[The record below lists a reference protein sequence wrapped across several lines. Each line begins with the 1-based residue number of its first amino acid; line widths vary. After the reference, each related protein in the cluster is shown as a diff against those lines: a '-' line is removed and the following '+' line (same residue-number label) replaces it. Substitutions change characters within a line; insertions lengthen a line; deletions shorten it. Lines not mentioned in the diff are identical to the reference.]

1 MPTRPLRSMLC
12 AAAALGATAL
22 SSFAGQAL
30 ADQAKAGA
38 LKDYKDWV
46 IGCDNARSC
55 VAIGMTPEDSSLSGY
70 LRIAREGAA
79 DAAAAVSFVVYPPD
93 DATAKPKAP
102 TVRLSLDAHKEGG
115 LPTGALPLE
124 DNGDLYRLTLA
135 DSAVPDLLAAL
146 RSAKKI
152 TIDLYD
158 GNKKLSSQ
166 VISLAGS
173 AAALLQMDDT
183 QKRIGTVTALV
194 KKGSAGAETIP
205 PVPALPVVT
214 SLPVAEM
221 TTPLPKAPKTAAKP
235 SSDCMD
241 GTDPYVAFSLPNGA
255 SLWGACVS
263 TGAYN
268 FAYDYRL
275 FIDGKP
281 GKPWDA
287 IVPGMKR
294 GGEGDDPSWL
304 WNAYVDDTNKTLNSA
319 FKGRGLGDCGDFTEW
334 AFDGKAFV
342 ALTYQ
347 AMDNCRGVMLDDWPV
362 LYRAQKG

>member
-1 MPTRPLRSMLC
+1 MPTRLSRPILW
-12 AAAALGATAL
+12 AAAALGASAL
-22 SSFAGQAL
+22 SPLCGQAL
-30 ADQAKAGA
+30 AAQATAGA

-46 IGCDNARSC
+46 VGCDNARAC
-55 VAIGMTPEDSSLSGY
+55 VAIGMTSDDSSLSGY
-70 LRIAREGAA
+70 LRIARDGAA
-79 DAAAAVSFVVYPPD
+79 DAVPAVSFVVYPPD
-93 DATAKPKAP
+93 DATAKPKVP

-124 DNGDLYRLTLA
+124 ANGDLYRLTLPA
-135 DSAVPDLLAAL
+135 SAVPDLLAAL

-152 TIDLYD
+152 TINLYD

-166 VISLAGS
+166 VVSLAGS

-194 KKGSAGAETIP
+194 KKGDAGADTIP

-221 TTPLPKAPKTAAKP
+221 ADPLPKAPKSAAKP
-235 SSDCMD
+235 SSDCME
-241 GTDPYVAFSLPNGA
+241 GTSPYVAFSLPGGA
-255 SLWGACVS
+255 SLWGACAS

-268 FAYDYRL
+268 FAYDFRL
-275 FIDGKP
+275 FVDGKP
-281 GKPWDA
+281 GQKWSSQ
-287 IVPGMKR
+287 VPGVKP
-294 GGEGDDPSWL
+294 DDPTWL
-304 WNAYVDDTNKTLNSA
+304 WNAYVDDTSKTLNSA

-334 AFDGKAFV
+334 AFDGKGFV

-347 AMDNCRGVMLDDWPV
+347 AMDNCRGVMPDDWPV

>member
-1 MPTRPLRSMLC
+1 MPTRPFRSMLC

-22 SSFAGQAL
+22 SPLSGPAL
-30 ADQAKAGA
+30 AEQATAGA

-46 IGCDNARSC
+46 IGCDNARAC
-55 VAIGMTPEDSSLSGY
+55 VAIGMTADDSSLSGY
-70 LRIAREGAA
+70 LRIARDGAA
-79 DAAAAVSFVVYPPD
+79 DAAPEVAFVVYPPD

-115 LPTGALPLE
+115 LPTGALPLAE
-124 DNGDLYRLTLA
+124 SGDLYRLTLSPDA
-135 DSAVPDLLAAL
+135 LPDLIAAL

-152 TIDLYD
+152 KLDLYD

-173 AAALLQMDDT
+173 SAALLQMDDA

-194 KKGSAGAETIP
+194 KKGTAGADTIP
-205 PVPALPVVT
+205 PVPPLPVVT
-214 SLPVAEM
+214 SLPVSEM
-221 TTPLPKAPKTAAKP
+221 AAPLPKAPKTAAKP
-235 SSDCMD
+235 SSDCME

-255 SLWGACVS
+255 SLWGACAS

-275 FIDGKP
+275 FVDGKP
-281 GKPWDA
+281 GQKWNA

-294 GGEGDDPSWL
+294 GGDGDDPTWL
-304 WNAYVDDTNKTLNSA
+304 WNTYVDDESKTLNSA
-319 FKGRGLGDCGDFTEW
+319 FKGRGLGDCGDSTEW
-334 AFDGKAFV
+334 AFDGKGFV

-347 AMDNCRGVMLDDWPV
+347 AMDNCRGVMPDDWPV